1 MVTESTK
8 RELRQMVS
16 ARDKCYQ
23 SVSGSICNHK
33 PAHAPPRPSK
43 ETRVRTG
50 ETSEE
55 KAVREAKENNSDG
68 KQQKR
73 GKDPDT
79 RKEQRTRRQAE
90 EYGCECVQK
99 CARLMSRETHKTLFG
114 KKSAVG

>member
-68 KQQKR
+68 KQQKKR
-73 GKDPDT
+73 G
-79 RKEQRTRRQAE
+79 QRPRHE
-90 EYGCECVQK
+90 EGAKNKTAGRGVWVRVCAKVRATDVQGNPQNSV
-99 CARLMSRETHKTLFG
+99 R
-114 KKSAVG
+114 